1 MKCPRCDGTELSSA
15 GGDGSYYYYRCKK
28 CDPEKKGKPFRAPK
42 PLPSYNRAKTAPAVP
57 GAPEA
62 APAGKAAAAAAAVE
76 GVSLTAGSK
85 RKLGEVLAT
94 EGRTTKGRAGG

>member
-1 MKCPRCDGTELSSA
+1 MPAHCGGTELSSA
-15 GGDGSYYYYRCKK
+15 GGSSHYYYRCKK

-62 APAGKAAAAAAAVE
+62 APAGKAAAATAAAVE